1 MEKISKEEFC
11 TFLAIRPYSM
21 IGREISLQDGAFI
34 RILDISLG
42 GNYIFIKDEH
52 MNATKWIDVNHLGEE
67 ISIDNIPKI
76 DDKDIVSV
84 QSLYDK
90 MEKEMKK
97 IADITIK
104 NRDLTKDILK
114 CIKKDKPSNM
124 IDFNKKKNI
133 RPFRH

>member
-52 MNATKWIDVNHLGEE
+52 MNATKWIDVNRLGEE

-76 DDKDIVSV
+76 GDKDIVSV

-133 RPFRH
+133 GPFRH

>member
-11 TFLAIRPYSM
+11 MFLAIRPYSM

-52 MNATKWIDVNHLGEE
+52 MNETKWIDVNRLGEE

-76 DDKDIVSV
+76 DDKDIVSI

-90 MEKEMKK
+90 MEKEIKK
-97 IADITIK
+97 ITDITIK

-133 RPFRH
+133 APFRH